1 MQIMK
6 AIKYLSILALSLF
19 ATSCM
24 NDFDEP
30 QFSEPPF
37 GNNEIGEANMTIAD
51 LKKEYS
57 STISGNSVK
66 QITEDIIIEGVV
78 VANDESGNVYKQ
90 FIINDET
97 GAMVI
102 GVNDVG
108 LYAMVPKG
116 QRVRIACKDLYI
128 GGYGKMAQIGGLYNG
143 KVGRMNK
150 NIYPQ
155 HVRLIGIPDPTQPE
169 MTPETIDDSFFTNEN
184 KNNLAK
190 FVRLEGVEIIEADGT
205 ALWAPEE
212 LKNSSNVVERNIK
225 IGSTKIVLRM
235 STYADFANEAI
246 PTGKLNINGV
256 MTRYND
262 YWQFVIS
269 STADIEPAN
278 E

>member
-1 MQIMK
+1 MK
-6 AIKYLSILALSLF
+6 TIKYLSMLALSLVM

-30 QFSEPPF
+30 TFEQPPF
-37 GNNEIGEANMTIAD
+37 GNNEIGEANTTIEG
-51 LKKEYS
+51 LKTKYA
-57 STISGNSVK
+57 STISGNSVVE
-66 QITEDIIIEGVV
+66 ITDDIIIEGVV
-78 VANDESGNVYKQ
+78 VANVETGNVYKQ

-97 GAMVI
+97 GAIVI

-108 LYAMVPKG
+108 LYAMVPIG
-116 QRVRIACKDLYI
+116 QRVRIDCKGLHI

-150 NIYPQ
+150 SVYPK
-155 HVRLIGIPDPTQPE
+155 HVRIIGAPDLNQAE
-169 MTPETIDDSFFTNEN
+169 MQPETIDASFFTNEN

-190 FVRLEGVEIIEADGT
+190 FVRLENVTITEANGT
-205 ALWAPEE
+205 ELWAPEE
-212 LKNSSNVVERNIK
+212 KKNSSNVVERNIK
-225 IGSTKIVLRM
+225 MGNTKVVLRM

-246 PTGKLNINGV
+246 PTGSLNINGV

-269 STADIEPAN
+269 STNDIEQAN
-278 E
+278 

>member
-1 MQIMK
+1 MK
-6 AIKYLSILALSLF
+6 AIKYLSILALSLI

-24 NDFDEP
+24 NEFDEP
-30 QFSEPPF
+30 LFSEPPF
-37 GNNEIGEANMTIAD
+37 GNNEIGEANKTIAD
-51 LKKEYS
+51 LKAEYA

-169 MTPETIDDSFFTNEN
+169 MQPELIDDSFFTNEN

-190 FVRLEGVEIIEADGT
+190 FVRLEGVEITEADGT

-225 IGSTKIVLRM
+225 MGNTKIVLRM

-246 PTGKLNINGV
+246 PAGELNINGV
-256 MTRYND
+256 MTRFND

-269 STADIEPAN
+269 HTTDIEKVS

>member
-1 MQIMK
+1 MK
-6 AIKYLSILALSLF
+6 AIKYLSILVLSLI

-24 NDFDEP
+24 NDFDDP
-30 QFSEPPF
+30 LFNEPPF

-51 LKKEYS
+51 LKKEYA

-155 HVRLIGIPDPTQPE
+155 HVRLIGIPDPTQDEMQPE
-169 MTPETIDDSFFTNEN
+169 LIDESFFTNEN

-190 FVRLEGVEIIEADGT
+190 FVRLEGVEITEADGT
-205 ALWAPEE
+205 TTWAPEE
-212 LKNSSNVVERNIK
+212 LKNSSNVVERHIK
-225 IGSTKIVLRM
+225 VGKTNIVLRM

-246 PTGKLNINGV
+246 PDGVLNINGV
-256 MTRYND
+256 MTRYNN

-269 STADIEPAN
+269 NTTDIETAGK
-278 E
+278 

>member
-1 MQIMK
+1 MK
-6 AIKYLSILALSLF
+6 AIKYLTILALSLF

-24 NDFDEP
+24 NEFDKP
-30 QFSEPPF
+30 LFSEAPF
-37 GNNEIGEANMTIAD
+37 GNNEIGAATHTIAQ
-51 LKKEYS
+51 LKEKYN
-57 STISGNSVK
+57 STITGNSVQ
-66 QITEDIIIEGVV
+66 QITEEIVIEGVV

-90 FIINDET
+90 FIINDAT

-143 KVGRMNK
+143 KVGRMNRY
-150 NIYPQ
+150 IYPQ
-155 HVRLIGIPDPTQPE
+155 HVRIIGIPDPTQEE
-169 MTPETIDDSFFTNEN
+169 MQPTVIDASFFTNEN
-184 KNNLAK
+184 KNTLAK
-190 FVRLEGVEIIEADGT
+190 FVRLENVSITEANGT
-205 ALWAPEE
+205 ETWAPEE
-212 LKNSSNVVERNIK
+212 KKNSSNVVERNIK
-225 IGSTKIVLRM
+225 MGNTKVVLRM

-246 PTGKLNINGV
+246 PTGNLNINGV

-269 STADIEPAN
+269 HTTDIETVN

>member
-1 MQIMK
+1 MK
-6 AIKYLSILALSLF
+6 AIKYLSILALSLI

-24 NDFDEP
+24 NEFDEP
-30 QFSEPPF
+30 LFSEPPF

-51 LKKEYS
+51 LKAEYT

-169 MTPETIDDSFFTNEN
+169 MQPELIDEPFFTNEN

-190 FVRLEGVEIIEADGT
+190 FVRLENVSITEANGT
-205 ALWAPEE
+205 ETWAPEE
-212 LKNSSNVVERNIK
+212 KKNSSNVVERNIK
-225 IGSTKIVLRM
+225 MGNTKIVLRM

-246 PTGKLNINGV
+246 PAGELNINGV

-269 STADIEPAN
+269 HTTDIEKVS

>member
-1 MQIMK
+1 MK
-6 AIKYLSILALSLF
+6 AIKYLTILALSLF

-24 NDFDEP
+24 NEFDKP
-30 QFSEPPF
+30 LFSEAPF
-37 GNNEIGEANMTIAD
+37 GNNEIGAATHTIAQ
-51 LKKEYS
+51 LKEKYN
-57 STISGNSVK
+57 STITGNSVQ
-66 QITEDIIIEGVV
+66 QITEEIVIEGVV

-90 FIINDET
+90 FIINDAT

-143 KVGRMNK
+143 KVGRMNRY
-150 NIYPQ
+150 IYPQ
-155 HVRLIGIPDPTQPE
+155 HVRLIGIPDPTQEE
-169 MTPETIDDSFFTNEN
+169 MQPTVIDASFFTNEN
-184 KNNLAK
+184 KNTLAK
-190 FVRLEGVEIIEADGT
+190 FVRLENVSITEANGT
-205 ALWAPEE
+205 ETWAPEE
-212 LKNSSNVVERNIK
+212 KKNSSNVVERNIK
-225 IGSTKIVLRM
+225 MGNTKVVLRM

-246 PTGKLNINGV
+246 PTGNLNINGV

-269 STADIEPAN
+269 HTTDIEKVS